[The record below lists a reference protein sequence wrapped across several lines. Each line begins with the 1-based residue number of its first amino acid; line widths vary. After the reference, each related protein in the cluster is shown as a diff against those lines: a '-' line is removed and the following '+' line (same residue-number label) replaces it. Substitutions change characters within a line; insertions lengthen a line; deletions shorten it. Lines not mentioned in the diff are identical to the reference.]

1 MNPVRNH
8 IKNNSISSAAG
19 ISNRVNYVI
28 IGNGP
33 AATSAIAA
41 IRETDLNNP
50 ITLISDEPYTNY
62 SRPLISYLLANKI
75 AAKQMPY
82 LPDTFYQAN
91 KVKLILD
98 NPAKCLDIKN
108 NQVILSDKQKI
119 QYDKLLIATG
129 TKPIIPRIKGAQ
141 LNGAFTFT
149 KLQEIEEIARYIRTF
164 KVKEAVIIGG
174 GLIGLKATEGLMG
187 LSIKV
192 TIIELADRILSAT
205 FDKKASQIIKNALEK
220 NGGTVITKHTVAE
233 IKGEQKRAKSVVLN
247 NDKKIPAD
255 LVIMAV
261 GVTPNIELVRNTA
274 IRCNKGIRVD
284 KFMQTSEDNIYAAG
298 DCCEAP
304 DLLLDINRSM
314 AIWINATQ
322 QGKIAGYN
330 MAGVTKEYQGSL
342 MMNSVELCGVPTIS
356 VGITVPQDASYKVI
370 EYYQPEKAIYKKVL
384 LKDHRIIGTIFLG
397 DIERAG
403 IYTGLIKD
411 KADVTDFEEHLTKED
426 FGLVSLP
433 REYRKH
439 LVTGAGLEI

>member
-1 MNPVRNH
+1 M
-8 IKNNSISSAAG
+8 
-19 ISNRVNYVI
+19 NYVI

-33 AATSAIAA
+33 AATSAIIA
-41 IRETDLNNP
+41 IRETD
-50 ITLISDEPYTNY
+50 ITSAIVLISDEPYVNY
-62 SRPLISYLLANKI
+62 SRPLISYLLAKRI
-75 AAKQMPY
+75 ESKQMPY
-82 LPDTFYQAN
+82 LPDTFYKN
-91 KVKLILD
+91 NGVKLIL
-98 NPAKCLDIKN
+98 NNQARRIDIKN
-108 NQVILSDKQKI
+108 NQVILSDKKKI
-119 QYDKLLIATG
+119 HYDKLLITTG

-141 LNGAFTFT
+141 LNGVFTFT
-149 KLQEIEEIARYIRTF
+149 KLHDVEEIVRYIRTF

-187 LSIKV
+187 LSVKV

-220 NGGTVITKHTVAE
+220 NGGSVITKHTVTE
-233 IKGEQKRAKSVVLN
+233 IKGEQKRVNAVVLN
-247 NDKKIPAD
+247 NGKKIPAD

-261 GVTPNIELVRNTA
+261 GVTPNIELVRNTP
-274 IRCNKGIRVD
+274 INCNKGIVVD
-284 KFMQTSEDNIYAAG
+284 KFMQTSVNNIYAAG

-304 DLLLDINRSM
+304 DLFFDINRPM
-314 AIWINATQ
+314 AIWINATR

-356 VGITVPQDASYKVI
+356 VGITIPKDTSYKVI
-370 EYYQPEKAIYKKVL
+370 EHYQPEKAIYKKVL
-384 LKDHRIIGTIFLG
+384 IKDHRIIGTIFLG

-439 LVTGAGLEI
+439 LVTGVGLEI